1 MVTNCLVLPLTH
13 VLSLQVLQY
22 LKEIISDEKLYDDR
36 NASIVICDR
45 NLEAALDVKAL
56 HLMELR

>member
-1 MVTNCLVLPLTH
+1 VVTNCLVLPLTH